1 MVDVFDEVEEELRQE
16 RYKSLLKKWGPIVG
30 AVALAIVLGVAGNEA
45 WKAWSEGQAE
55 EASERFYAARDA
67 LEGGDREGAEAGFAA
82 MSEDGPRGY
91 ATLALM
97 QRAAMAEED
106 GDFERAMQL
115 YDEAVQRSPAALIR
129 DLARYR
135 SALAG
140 FDVLSADDIRL
151 RLEPLLTADPA
162 QALLARELIGA
173 AALRD
178 ERWDEARRQYQF
190 IQSALDAPQG
200 LRRRAA
206 EALALINVR
215 APLPAA
221 DALPAVMGEDA
232 ADPSGLLPEA
242 APVESD
248 PLGGEM
254 PAEAAAGVQTAPE
267 PDAAPPADP
276 AIEEEDGA

>member
-1 MVDVFDEVEEELRQE
+1 LVDVFDEVEEELRQE
-16 RYKSLLKKWGPIVG
+16 RYKALLKKWGPIVG
-30 AVALAIVLGVAGNEA
+30 AVALAVVLGVAGNEA

-67 LEGGDREGAEAGFAA
+67 LEGGDREGAEAGFAELA
-82 MSEDGPRGY
+82 EEGPRGY

-140 FDVLSADDIRL
+140 FDVL
-151 RLEPLLTADPA
+151 TADPA

-206 EALALINVR
+206 EALALINLR

-221 DALPAVMGEDA
+221 DALPVVMGEDA

-242 APVESD
+242 APADAD
-248 PLGGEM
+248 PLAGEM
-254 PAEAAAGVQTAPE
+254 PAGAAAGAQTAPE
-267 PDAAPPADP
+267 PDADP